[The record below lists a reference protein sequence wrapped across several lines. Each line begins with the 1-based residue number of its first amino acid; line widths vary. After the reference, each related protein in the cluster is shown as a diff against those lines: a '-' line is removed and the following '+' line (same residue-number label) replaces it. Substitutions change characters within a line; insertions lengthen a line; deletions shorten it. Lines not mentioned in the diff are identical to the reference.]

1 MSLNKGKSLCMF
13 SAKGGVGK
21 SINTLNLAGVI
32 EHLEKKTLI
41 IDFDLYSGSIA
52 TYINKKFKRS
62 VYDMADDILNNRY
75 TDIKDYVINFD
86 KYIDVLAAPRD
97 PRDAGKIDVRTIPD
111 IIKIAEANYDV
122 VLIDTNHALND
133 INLVILENVSEVLF
147 MTTNDPLD
155 LKSLRSLI
163 AIFKDLEMTNYKVL
177 LNNSRD
183 PFKSYF
189 SLYDI
194 KHILKTNID
203 YTLSVDLFLKDMEKY
218 IMDGIVISLDKKF
231 CDVMSKDYQ
240 TLLVIATD
248 LLGGDKK

>member
-21 SINTLNLAGVI
+21 SVNILNLAGVC
-32 EHLEKKTLI
+32 EHLDKKVLI

-52 TYINKKFKRS
+52 TYVNKKFKKS
-62 VYDMADDILNNRY
+62 VYDLAEDVLNNRF
-75 TDIKDYVINFD
+75 TVIKDYVVSVD
-86 KYIDVLAAPRD
+86 DYIDVLPAPKD
-97 PRDAGKIDVRTIPD
+97 PRDAGKLDVRTIPD
-111 IIKIAEANYDV
+111 IIKIAEGYYDI

-133 INLVILENVSEVLF
+133 INLFILENVSEVLF

-163 AIFKDLEMTNYKVL
+163 AIFKDLEITNYKVL

-203 YTLSVDLFLKDMEKY
+203 YTLSVDMFLKDMEKY
-218 IMDGIVISLDKKF
+218 IMDGIIISLDKKF
-231 CDVMSKDYQ
+231 SSVMSKDYQ
-240 TLLVIATD
+240 TFLVIVTD

>member
-1 MSLNKGKSLCMF
+1 MAMKKGKSLCMF

-21 SINTLNLAGVI
+21 SVNILNLAGVF
-32 EHLEKKTLI
+32 EHLEKKVLV

-52 TYINKKFKRS
+52 TYVNKKFKKS
-62 VYDMADDILNNRY
+62 VYDMAEDVLNNRF
-75 TDIKDYVINFD
+75 TEISDYVMNVD
-86 KYIDVLAAPRD
+86 KYIDVLAAPKD

-111 IIKIAEANYDV
+111 IIKIAELNYDV

-133 INLVILENVSEVLF
+133 INLFILENVDEVLF

-163 AIFKDLEMTNYKVL
+163 AIFKDLEMSNYKVL

-194 KHILKTNID
+194 KHILRTNID

-218 IMDGIVISLDKKF
+218 IMDGVILSLDNKF
-231 CDVMSKDYQ
+231 SSALSKDYQ
-240 TLLVIATD
+240 TFLVIATD
-248 LLGGDKK
+248 LLGGK